1 MLRVLVYVYKQCN
14 KARLKFIR
22 MVSILF
28 CLFTKEVFTWRYPGV
43 MCVSSMIGLKIRRLQ
58 RR

>member
-1 MLRVLVYVYKQCN
+1 MYIYMLRVLVYVYKQCN

-28 CLFTKEVFTWRYPGV
+28 CLFTKEVLK
-43 MCVSSMIGLKIRRLQ
+43 SSHGGILA
-58 RR
+58 